1 MQNSTSK
8 NETLC
13 GGGCCSAAGCESRGS
28 EPGFFAKRPW
38 IWIIAAFAIMF
49 TAWGVMF
56 TMAYRHQPKPVP
68 MVNGGE

>member
-1 MQNSTSK
+1 MPNSTSK
-8 NETLC
+8 NDTLC
-13 GGGCCSAAGCESRGS
+13 AGDCHGPGCGSRER

-38 IWIIAAFAIMF
+38 IWVIAAFGIMF

-56 TMAYRHQPKPVP
+56 TMAYRHQPKTVP